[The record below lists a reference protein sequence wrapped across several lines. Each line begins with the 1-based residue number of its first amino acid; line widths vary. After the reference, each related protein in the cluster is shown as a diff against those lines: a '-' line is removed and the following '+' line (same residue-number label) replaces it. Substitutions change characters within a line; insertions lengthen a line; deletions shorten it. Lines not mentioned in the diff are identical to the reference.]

1 MVVKKKV
8 VKLIKPALLLIFC
21 VLAVFIYFFWRTN
34 TQPYFFDKKLA
45 GVSIKSIK
53 VEDKNY
59 SIDEGKIRP
68 KDQNHPKVSQLTY
81 FYLWTKEDP
90 LFYSPELDLKG
101 LAEAVDF
108 LDREQIDLLKNIR
121 QTQHLYPTDF
131 LKELVKTAQLTD
143 QFLDKPSDNLAYQ
156 LIDQQKQTTKAY
168 KKEAQSLANFLSNI
182 KAADTILFN
191 VATNN
196 AIYLDDI
203 RKIAKN
209 ADYLTQQINLKE
221 RCLKQN
227 QCQRPALNF
236 PKPDIS
242 QDNLSKEIL
251 STDDLIKP
259 DLVFNLTEKE
269 VRDLKNKLLLR
280 GIFQTKTPC
289 FGLNEEDLSW
299 PSHLFY
305 LRQRQNEEQIPYV
318 DILLA
323 TEIFFRKLVPY
334 SEVAGDK
341 ELLNRGIKYTIVH
354 TDNAYMCP
362 YLGYLAEISTLD
374 NFLQKYHPLFE
385 NINIAAPKD
394 VKDFLTKSIKDEK
407 DFFDSA
413 YPSYQNLAKLADDYA
428 YLYRLMVESPD
439 SNWVKKLQ
447 SIKEDLLKRNLTI
460 KNKLGNINLVFNRA
474 TKLVEGS
481 SIRALVNPDKDPIF
495 NKEFTYP
502 YRNFY
507 DLYFMSFS
515 PAFWRSNESLQYLD
529 KKIVSGAVG
538 LEGGWLSYHQA
549 LEIYSAEEI
558 KSWYTSRLGIVRKD
572 YERIK
577 KGQSN

>member
-1 MVVKKKV
+1 MVVKRQMV
-8 VKLIKPALLLIFC
+8 VKLIKPALLLVVC
-21 VLAVFIYFFWRTN
+21 VLGIFIYLSWRSS

-45 GVSIKSIK
+45 DISIKSLKI
-53 VEDKNY
+53 EDKNY
-59 SIDEGKIRP
+59 SIDNGKIRP
-68 KDQNHPKVSQLTY
+68 KDPNHTKVSQLVS
-81 FYLWTKEDP
+81 FYVWTKEDP
-90 LFYSPELDLKG
+90 LLTSPDLDLKG
-101 LAEAVDF
+101 LDEAVNF
-108 LDREQIDLLKNIR
+108 LDRQQSDLLKNIK
-121 QTQHLYPTDF
+121 QSQHLYPTDF
-131 LKELVKTAQLTD
+131 LKELAKVARLTD

-168 KKEAQSLANFLSNI
+168 EKDAQSLADFLSNI
-182 KAADTILFN
+182 KSADTILFN
-191 VATNN
+191 VATNGQ
-196 AIYLDDI
+196 IYLDDI
-203 RKIAKN
+203 KKIAKN
-209 ADYLTQQINLKE
+209 ADYLVQQINLKE
-221 RCLKQN
+221 GCLKQN

-236 PKPDIS
+236 PKPDFS
-242 QDNLSKEIL
+242 QDRFSQEIL

-259 DLVFNLTEKE
+259 EMVFNLTEKE
-269 VRDLKNKLLLR
+269 VRDLKNRLLLR
-280 GIFQTKTPC
+280 GIYQTKTPC
-289 FGLNEEDLSW
+289 FGLNEDLAW
-299 PSHLFY
+299 PYQLFY
-305 LRQRQNEEQIPYV
+305 IREKHNPVELPHL

-362 YLGYLAEISTLD
+362 YLGYLAEVSTLD
-374 NFLQKYHPLFE
+374 NFLQEYQPLLE
-385 NINIAAPKD
+385 NKNIAAPKD
-394 VKDFLTKSIKDEK
+394 VNDFLTKSIKDEK
-407 DFFDSA
+407 DFWERQH
-413 YPSYQNLAKLADDYA
+413 PSYQKLAHLADDYA

-538 LEGGWLSYHQA
+538 PEGGWLSYHQA
-549 LEIYSAEEI
+549 LEIYSDEEI

-572 YERIK
+572 YDRIK
-577 KGQSN
+577 KGQPN